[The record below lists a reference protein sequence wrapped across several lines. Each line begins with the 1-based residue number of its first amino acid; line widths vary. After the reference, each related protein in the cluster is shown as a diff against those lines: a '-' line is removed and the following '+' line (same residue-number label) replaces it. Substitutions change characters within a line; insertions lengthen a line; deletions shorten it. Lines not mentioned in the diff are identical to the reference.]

1 MSRAKKHN
9 SNHFKLS
16 QVILIILLIA
26 ATWYVNA
33 WDMVTVVPK
42 NEHVKYFSESL
53 AGPYVVH
60 GIEAD
65 LTRGDVG
72 LMAWRSGGLV
82 TTTRQ
87 MRDASTAGNKVYGG
101 LNADFFSFQSTLPIG
116 NHVTDGEFV
125 YGIHSRRSHVLVD
138 DTGKILYEPVS
149 FEGRIQKGNDLN
161 LRLTGVNRHRAN
173 DQAMFYNKYYE
184 GVSRN
189 DSTGIELAVR
199 LLPDFNW
206 KAGNEV
212 KMVVDSV
219 KNGYMH
225 NMGRRTLISVGSSHS
240 DFQSYRRLKSAD
252 TLSVF
257 LGFRNPSLKN
267 IMQVVGGGGR
277 ILRDGKEATSENV
290 EIEGISESFLTTRHP
305 RSVVATNKDGSKVW
319 LLAIDG
325 RQSSSIGMNFEEMAA
340 YLKTLGAWDAVNLDG
355 GGSTTLV
362 YENRIVNSP
371 SDPTGERAVAN
382 IIMLVGK

>member
-1 MSRAKKHN
+1 MSRTYSHTP
-9 SNHFKLS
+9 NHFKLS

-33 WDMVTVVPK
+33 WDMGSVVPT
-42 NEHVKYFSESL
+42 NENVKYFSESL
-53 AGPYVVH
+53 PGPFVVH

-65 LTRGDVG
+65 LTQGSVG

-82 TTTRQ
+82 TSTRQ
-87 MRDASTAGNKVYGG
+87 VRDASTAGYKVIGG
-101 LNADFFSFQSTLPIG
+101 LNADFFNFQSTLPIG
-116 NHVTDGEFV
+116 NHVTEGEFV

-138 DTGKILYEPVS
+138 YSGKVLYEPVS
-149 FEGRIQKGNDLN
+149 FDGRVRQGDDLR

-173 DQAMFYNKYYE
+173 DQAMFYNRFYE

-189 DSTGIELAVR
+189 DSSGVELAVR
-199 LLPDFNW
+199 LLPGYEW
-206 KAGNEV
+206 RAGNEV
-212 KMVVDSV
+212 RMVVDSL
-219 KNGYMH
+219 KQGYMF
-225 NMGRRTLISVGSSHS
+225 NMNGRTMISVGTSHV
-240 DFQSYRRLKSAD
+240 DFQSYRQLKSAD

-257 LGFRNPSLKN
+257 LGFRNSELRD

-277 ILRDGKEATSENV
+277 ILRDGKDATCENI
-290 EIEGISESFLTTRHP
+290 EKEGIAESFLTTRHP
-305 RSVVATNKDGSKVW
+305 RSVVASNRDGSKVW

-325 RQSSSIGMNFEEMAA
+325 RQSTSVGMNFEEMAA
-340 YLKTLGAWDAVNLDG
+340 YLQSLGAWDAVNLDG

-362 YENRIVNSP
+362 YDNRVVNSP

-382 IIMLVGK
+382 IIMLVGR